1 MTFTNKTLGAA
12 HAASDMPVRTHLSQ
26 LRTMLAREEV
36 QQFLRFLVVGATNF
50 AINMIAYNVLYHS
63 VHLPLVAALTLAFLI
78 SGVNGFLWSKY
89 WTFKNQGS
97 PRAAATMQYVKF
109 MIVAVIGYVLNTSI
123 TVSLIAAY
131 FTTRTGDAHFWQ
143 LLADAFHGNKA
154 PAPFLVANGALVCA
168 SAVVVIWNFLANRYW
183 TFRK

>member
-1 MTFTNKTLGAA
+1 MTFTNKTLDSA
-12 HAASDMPVRTHLSQ
+12 HAASDMPVGTRLPK
-26 LRTMLAREEV
+26 LRRMLAREEV

-50 AINMIAYNVLYHS
+50 AINMIAYNVLYH
-63 VHLPLVAALTLAFLI
+63 VAHLPLVAALTLAFLI

-89 WTFKNQGS
+89 WTFKNQDNPQS
-97 PRAAATMQYVKF
+97 AATMQYVKF
-109 MIVAVIGYVLNTSI
+109 MIIAVIGYVLNTSI

-131 FTTRTGDAHFWQ
+131 FMTHAGNAHFWQ

-154 PAPFLVANGALVCA
+154 AAPFLVANGALVCA
-168 SAVVVIWNFLANRYW
+168 SAVVVVWNFLANRYW